1 MSELLQI
8 VSEDAHTR
16 NITQVY
22 EIRVIVGDLSN
33 VLIDALELAFQYLQ
47 KQGSMLI
54 NEHTKLQI
62 IREVAKAKCHSC
74 LLEFEP
80 GYQIALCPNC
90 NGLNCVLISGETFQ
104 VESYE
109 GSVVNES

>member
-1 MSELLQI
+1 MSEILHI
-8 VSEDAHTR
+8 ISEDAQTR

-22 EIRVIVGDLSN
+22 EITVIVGDLSN
-33 VLIDALELAFQYLQ
+33 VLVESLELAFQYFQ
-47 KQGSMLI
+47 KQGLTLI
-54 NEHTKLQI
+54 NEFTQLQI

-74 LLEFEP
+74 HLEFVP
-80 GYQIALCPNC
+80 SYQIALCPKC

-109 GSVVNES
+109 GGVVHES